1 MAGVV
6 YYPAGS
12 NPCFERDTVIQPD
25 NQLPIPHAR
34 LARQES
40 TGDYS
45 LVGQMPADFKDR
57 LIEAAR
63 ASVTMDG
70 RQQKRLWIVLGVD

>member
-6 YYPAGS
+6 FYPAGS
-12 NPCFERDTVIQPD
+12 NPCFDRDTVIQPD
-25 NQLPIPHAR
+25 NQLAIPHAR

-40 TGDYS
+40 TGDFA
-45 LVGQMPADFKDR
+45 LLGEMPDDFKDR
-57 LIEAAR
+57 LIEASR

-70 RQQKRLWIVLGVD
+70 RQRKRLWIVLGIN